1 MSPALRTRAWLH
13 PVILAAAGLS
23 LASGFASF
31 GVTAALGDVATAFGE
46 PDPEGSVATMAG
58 LTGTTVGVG
67 LAIIRL
73 ASLAALPLAGLADR
87 AGRRRVI
94 LGCCAAGLAMT
105 LLTAAS
111 PSFWWFVALFALA
124 RPLLSATNALAT
136 VIAAEE
142 TRSVDRSKAIAL
154 ITGGYALGAGLT
166 ALVRLFV
173 PAAYGFRGL
182 FAMVAVPLLLVPII
196 GRWLREPT
204 SYADL
209 QTQGPP
215 SRPRLG
221 AVRRD
226 LRGRL
231 VLLCVLHV
239 GFGFVTGPVN
249 TNLFLYGERILGM
262 TSGAMAAVFLL
273 AAPTGL
279 LGLFLG
285 RWAADRLGRRV
296 SAGIAMS
303 ATACAGIVTYAGEPR
318 GLAVGYIGAII
329 GAAAYAPAAGALD
342 AELFP
347 TSQRG
352 TAAGWLTAANIVGAV
367 AGLVAFGLL
376 VDAYESYTAAAVT
389 ISVPV
394 AVLATLY
401 ARVPE
406 TRGLELEESAPETGG

>member
-1 MSPALRTRAWLH
+1 MSTLLRTRGWLH
-13 PVILAAAGLS
+13 PAILAAAGLS
-23 LASGFASF
+23 VASGFASF
-31 GVTAALGDVATAFGE
+31 GVTVALGDVAAAFGE
-46 PDPEGSVATMAG
+46 PQPAGSVADMAG
-58 LTGTTVGVG
+58 LTGTTLGAG
-67 LAIIRL
+67 LAFIRL

-94 LGCCAAGLAMT
+94 LWCCGTGLLMT
-105 LLTAAS
+105 LATAAS

-142 TRSVDRSKAIAL
+142 TRSSDRSKAIAL
-154 ITGGYALGAGLT
+154 ITAGYALGAGLT
-166 ALVRLFV
+166 ALVRTV
-173 PAAYGFRGL
+173 IPPAYGFRGL
-182 FAMVAVPLLLVPII
+182 FAMAALPLLFVPLL
-196 GRWLREPT
+196 GRWLDEP
-204 SYADL
+204 SRFAGL
-209 QTQGPP
+209 RARAPS

-231 VLLCVLHV
+231 ALLFLLHV

-262 TSGAMAAVFLL
+262 TSATMAWLFVA

-279 LGLFLG
+279 LGLVIG
-285 RWAADRLGRRV
+285 RWAADRFGRRL
-296 SAGIAMS
+296 SAGVAM
-303 ATACAGIVTYAGEPR
+303 ALTAAAGVLTYSGEPA
-318 GLAVGYIGAII
+318 GVALGYVGGIGA
-329 GAAAYAPAAGALD
+329 AAAYAPAAGALD

-352 TAAGWLTAANIVGAV
+352 TAAGWVAAANIVGAV
-367 AGLVAFGLL
+367 LGLLAFGIL
-376 VDAYESYTAAAVT
+376 VDAYDAFGPAALT

-394 AVLATLY
+394 VLIAALY
-401 ARVPE
+401 HRLPE
-406 TRGLELEESAPETGG
+406 TRGLELEESAPE

>member
-1 MSPALRTRAWLH
+1 MSSARRTRAWLH
-13 PVILAAAGLS
+13 PAIIAAAGLS
-23 LASGFASF
+23 MASGFASF

-58 LTGTTVGVG
+58 LTGTTVGMG
-67 LAIIRL
+67 LAVIRL

-94 LGCCAAGLAMT
+94 LWCCAAGLAMT

-124 RPLLSATNALAT
+124 RPLLSATNALAA

-142 TRSVDRSKAIAL
+142 TRSVDRAKAIGL

-166 ALVRLFV
+166 ALVRLLI
-173 PAAYGFRGL
+173 PTAYGFRGL
-182 FAMVAVPLLLVPII
+182 FAMVIVPLLLVPLL
-196 GRWLREPT
+196 GRWLREP
-204 SYADL
+204 SSFADL
-209 QTQGPP
+209 QTRGPP

-221 AVRRD
+221 AVRHD
-226 LRGRL
+226 LQGRL
-231 VLLCVLHV
+231 ALLCVLHA

-249 TNLFLYGERILGM
+249 TNLFLYGERVIGM
-262 TSGAMAAVFLL
+262 SSGAMAAVFVA

-303 ATACAGIVTYAGEPR
+303 ATAAAGIITYAGEPL
-318 GLAVGYIGAII
+318 GLAIGYISAVV

-352 TAAGWLTAANIVGAV
+352 TAAGWLTAANILGAV

-376 VDAYESYTAAAVT
+376 VDAYGSYTAAAVT
-389 ISVPV
+389 ISVPIV
-394 AVLATLY
+394 VLATLY

-406 TRGLELEESAPETGG
+406 TRGMELEESAPERGM